1 MNSILRPKIFIPIVI
16 ITFLVGLHFYI
27 NYRVRSII
35 KYEIKKMTEK
45 KQKKQKEN
53 NIKMQ
58 MRQQR
63 QQRQQEH
70 EPQMDLDSYDDPA
83 DLYDGRVVQQVDQQV
98 DQQVGQRQSG
108 KRLTKND
115 ILMRDL
121 AEM

>member
-1 MNSILRPKIFIPIVI
+1 MNSILQPKIFIPIVI

-27 NYRVRSII
+27 NYRVKSII
-35 KYEIKKMTEK
+35 KHEIKKMTEK

-53 NIKMQ
+53 NIKKQRTMDMQQ
-58 MRQQR
+58 MRQR
-63 QQRQQEH
+63 QQ

-83 DLYDGRVVQQVDQQV
+83 DLYDGRVDQQVDQQV
-98 DQQVGQRQSG
+98 DQRQSG